1 MNIRTYLDAYH
12 ADNLSTRRSHT
23 GIFIYVNNLL
33 IIWFS
38 KWQNMVE
45 SSSFGSEFVALRID
59 MELLVSLRYKMGMF
73 GVLIDGPVYV
83 FCDNSSMTN
92 NVTLP
97 QSLLKKRQNS
107 IWP

>member
-1 MNIRTYLDAYH
+1 MDTDYAANF
-12 ADNLSTRRSHT
+12 STQRSHT
-23 GIFIYVNNLL
+23 FILIYLDNSL

-38 KWQNMVE
+38 RRKNTVE
-45 SSSFGSEFVALRID
+45 YSSFGSEFVALRID

-97 QSLLKKRQNS
+97 QSVLKKRHNA
-107 IWP
+107 IFYHRVH